1 MVVPSITAR
10 ISVIK
15 RMLPDWLESLNKR
28 IFILF
33 LLLQVAEHHLSCDD
47 TLRVDPPDIGSGT
60 APGHID
66 QFRSGSI
73 SGGNKIS
80 IRVRR
85 PQIASEA
92 PLAAAGEKGARGL
105 AGLGPGEQTGG

>member
-28 IFILF
+28 ICIWF
-33 LLLQVAEHHLSCDD
+33 LLLQVAEHHLSGDY

-73 SGGNKIS
+73 GGGNKIS
-80 IRVRR
+80 VRIWR
-85 PQIASEA
+85 PHITCEV
-92 PLAAAGEKGARGL
+92 PLAAAGEKRARGL
-105 AGLGPGEQTGG
+105 AGLGPGKQTGG